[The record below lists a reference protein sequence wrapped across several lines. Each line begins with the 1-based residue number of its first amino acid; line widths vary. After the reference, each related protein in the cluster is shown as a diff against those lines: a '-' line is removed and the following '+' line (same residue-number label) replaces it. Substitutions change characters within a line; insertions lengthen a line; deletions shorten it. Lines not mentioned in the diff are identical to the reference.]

1 MSSMNKISISD
12 LTPEHL
18 EAFTQTLRN
27 VVSSEPAQRALA
39 QVVDGIPS
47 RTDSNGWEFVKA
59 GLKRKDDPSDE
70 SIETVKSFQHN
81 YKLDSLDILS
91 DVAQAYQ
98 DTSIGSRDFKL
109 RLLEM
114 VAISFHNVVARFSQS
129 FEADPDAWPSRNRVS
144 HPRESTWFCHS
155 EYLDHDQYPLKVSDV
170 VGYWAEKQVFGGT
183 VLFDRGETDDKCR
196 DAFIHPDDGYRIFKL
211 SDDQLDQFDSFG
223 AKRGPTVL
231 NSDSACTIPFQAEK
245 YATRIEPEEAM
256 AMHIYRHL
264 YERKPTVENNGR
276 TQHKRRRLEDY
287 PEFGD
292 LLQRLDKRGKR

>member
-1 MSSMNKISISD
+1 MSSINKISIND

-18 EAFTQTLRN
+18 ETFTQTLHN
-27 VVSSEPAQRALA
+27 VVSSEPTQQALA
-39 QVVDGIPS
+39 QVVDGIPT

-70 SIETVKSFQHN
+70 SIKIVKAIQDSF
-81 YKLDSLDILS
+81 KLDSLEVS
-91 DVAQAYQ
+91 ADVVQAYQ

-114 VAISFHNVVARFSQS
+114 VAISFHNMVAHLFQS
-129 FEADPDAWPSRNRVS
+129 FESDPDAWPSRNRVP
-144 HPRESTWFCHS
+144 HPRESTWFYHS
-155 EYLDHDQYPLKVSDV
+155 DYLDHDQYPLKVSDV

-183 VLFDRGETDDKCR
+183 VLFDRGEIDDECR

-211 SDDQLDQFDSFG
+211 SDDQLDQFASFG
-223 AKRGPTVL
+223 AKIGRIYQ
-231 NSDSACTIPFQAEK
+231 NSDSGCPIPFQAEK
-245 YATRIEPEEAM
+245 YTTRIEPEEAM

-264 YERKPTVENNGR
+264 YERKPKIEDNGR

-292 LLQRLDKRGKR
+292 LLQQLDRSEQR